1 MKKFTFITLFSTA
14 LLLSAPIVSFADQA
28 TNSETTTPIDPTT
41 PVDPTTPGTTDPT
54 TPVDPTTPGTTDPT
68 TPGTTDPTTPGTT
81 DPTTPGTTDPT
92 TPGTTDPTTPGT
104 TDPTTPG
111 TTDPTTPVAPENPIT
126 TDGGHTVIG
135 VDNSNP
141 IIKTADGTIK
151 TVSATEIGGT
161 VNENG
166 TVSIKDNDGK
176 MKVLPKTGTKDS
188 VLLAFFGGLMVL
200 GSGIIFKKKNR

>member
-28 TNSETTTPIDPTT
+28 TNSETTTPT
-41 PVDPTTPGTTDPT
+41 TTDPT
-54 TPVDPTTPGTTDPT
+54 TPTTTDPT
-68 TPGTTDPTTPGTT
+68 TPA
-81 DPTTPGTTDPT
+81 TTDPT

>member
-28 TNSETTTPIDPTT
+28 TNSETTTPI
-41 PVDPTTPGTTDPT
+41 DPT

-188 VLLAFFGGLMVL
+188 VLLAFFGGLMVI

>member
-41 PVDPTTPGTTDPT
+41 PTDPT

-68 TPGTTDPTTPGTT
+68 TPV

>member
-54 TPVDPTTPGTTDPT
+54 TPVDPT

>member
-41 PVDPTTPGTTDPT
+41 PTDPTTPVDPTTPGTTDPT
-54 TPVDPTTPGTTDPT
+54 TPVDPTTPATTAPTTPATTDPT
-68 TPGTTDPTTPGTT
+68 PPGTTDPTP
-81 DPTTPGTTDPT
+81 
-92 TPGTTDPTTPGT
+92 
-104 TDPTTPG
+104 PG

>member
-41 PVDPTTPGTTDPT
+41 PTDPT

-68 TPGTTDPTTPGTT
+68 TPVDPTTPGTT

>member
-41 PVDPTTPGTTDPT
+41 PV
-54 TPVDPTTPGTTDPT
+54 
-68 TPGTTDPTTPGTT
+68 
-81 DPTTPGTTDPT
+81 
-92 TPGTTDPTTPGT
+92 DPTTPGT

>member
-41 PVDPTTPGTTDPT
+41 PTDPT
-54 TPVDPTTPGTTDPT
+54 TTV
-68 TPGTTDPTTPGTT
+68 
-81 DPTTPGTTDPT
+81 
-92 TPGTTDPTTPGT
+92 
-104 TDPTTPG
+104 DPTTPG

>member
-41 PVDPTTPGTTDPT
+41 PTDPT
-54 TPVDPTTPGTTDPT
+54 TPV
-68 TPGTTDPTTPGTT
+68 
-81 DPTTPGTTDPT
+81 
-92 TPGTTDPTTPGT
+92 
-104 TDPTTPG
+104 DPTTPG

>member
-41 PVDPTTPGTTDPT
+41 PTDPTTPVDPTTPGTTDPT
-54 TPVDPTTPGTTDPT
+54 TPVDPT

>member
-41 PVDPTTPGTTDPT
+41 PV
-54 TPVDPTTPGTTDPT
+54 DPT

-200 GSGIIFKKKNR
+200 GS

>member
-28 TNSETTTPIDPTT
+28 TNSETTTPI
-41 PVDPTTPGTTDPT
+41 DPT

>member
-41 PVDPTTPGTTDPT
+41 PV
-54 TPVDPTTPGTTDPT
+54 
-68 TPGTTDPTTPGTT
+68 
-81 DPTTPGTTDPT
+81 
-92 TPGTTDPTTPGT
+92 
-104 TDPTTPG
+104 DPTTPG

>member
-41 PVDPTTPGTTDPT
+41 PTDPT

-68 TPGTTDPTTPGTT
+68 TPV
-81 DPTTPGTTDPT
+81 DPT

>member
-41 PVDPTTPGTTDPT
+41 PTDPTTPVDPTTPGTTDPT

-68 TPGTTDPTTPGTT
+68 TPGTTDPTTPA
-81 DPTTPGTTDPT
+81 
-92 TPGTTDPTTPGT
+92 TTDPTTPGT

>member
-41 PVDPTTPGTTDPT
+41 PTDPT

-68 TPGTTDPTTPGTT
+68 TPV
-81 DPTTPGTTDPT
+81 
-92 TPGTTDPTTPGT
+92 
-104 TDPTTPG
+104 

>member
-41 PVDPTTPGTTDPT
+41 PTDPTTPVDPTTPGTTDPT

-68 TPGTTDPTTPGTT
+68 TPGTTDPTPPGTT
-81 DPTTPGTTDPT
+81 DPTTPETTDT
-92 TPGTTDPTTPGT
+92 
-104 TDPTTPG
+104 TTPG
-111 TTDPTTPVAPENPIT
+111 TTDPTTPVAPENPIP

-135 VDNSNP
+135 VDKSNP

-188 VLLAFFGGLMVL
+188 VLLAFFGGLMVI